1 MQASKEHTPLGHA
14 LLVGALIASTTTG
27 CRNQTVWLLMF
38 DSTSEPECER
48 GVIHNFTGGSA
59 IDINDS
65 EWETISVVQRG
76 NDIAF
81 AQIIEAGRGVGV
93 LVMGDQAF
101 PGERT
106 GNDWVFDWTDVV
118 GTADGQQHSSG
129 YGYFEYTK
137 FSTEW
142 TIKIDTKR
150 GETTGEMEQE
160 DVQELTW
167 RESDTW
173 TDSAAA
179 TIGYNGQMPAA
190 SYVLVT
196 DAESGELVPA
206 SNRADTS
213 DCDTTAD
220 AAYCEVQDI
229 TICENARDFTATRTR
244 LQDDN
249 AYAGLGD
256 VSGAAD

>member
-1 MQASKEHTPLGHA
+1 MLKSKVHARSGYALMMGA
-14 LLVGALIASTTTG
+14 LLACTTTG
-27 CRNQTVWLLMF
+27 CRDQTVWLLMF
-38 DSTSEPECER
+38 DSTSEPDCER
-48 GVIHNFTGGSA
+48 GVLHNFTGGTA
-59 IDINDS
+59 IDIDNY

-76 NDIAF
+76 SDIAF
-81 AQIIEAGRGVGV
+81 AQLIEAGRGVGV
-93 LVMGDQAF
+93 LVLGDQAF

-142 TIKIDTKR
+142 TIKIDTER
-150 GETTGEMEQE
+150 GETSGEMEQA
-160 DVQELTW
+160 DLQELTW

-173 TDSAAA
+173 ADSAAA
-179 TIGYNGQMPAA
+179 TIGYNGQMPAG
-190 SYVLVT
+190 SYVLVDDGET
-196 DAESGELVPA
+196 GESGPA

-220 AAYCEVQDI
+220 APWCEVQDI
-229 TICENARDFTATRTR
+229 TICETSRDFTATKTR
-244 LQDDN
+244 LEDGN
-249 AYAGLGD
+249 AYGGLGD
-256 VSGAAD
+256 VSGAAE